1 MRECENCKF
10 YDNYHSDPPCNTCD
24 SDCKNWIGIEEQD
37 NVNSPEH
44 YKAFP
49 VEVIDIIKYTL
60 TTEQFKGYCL
70 GNEIK
75 YRMRAGI
82 KNPEKTLEDI
92 QKAEVYRKWRNEP

>member
-1 MRECENCKF
+1 MINKKSCDKCVSPEDSETCCLNCIDFNNFK
-10 YDNYHSDPPCNTCD
+10 SEL
-24 SDCKNWIGIEEQD
+24 GQD

-92 QKAEVYRKWRNEP
+92 QKAEVYRKWRNEI

>member
-1 MRECENCKF
+1 MEKNCNNCIHDNKGRESCGLCDPF
-10 YDNYHSDPPCNTCD
+10 YSHWVSKD
-24 SDCKNWIGIEEQD
+24 QD
-37 NVNSPEH
+37 NVNSPKH

-92 QKAEVYRKWRNEP
+92 QKAEVYRKWRNEL